1 MDQPTQQVNSNE
13 CQVLLAAIKA
23 IQDANEASHN
33 ELREL
38 ISIGLSAVQ
47 TNIDANA
54 EVTNGH
60 LERQTARLDKINGSV
75 ADLYKK
81 HEERGVVVDEFHEL
95 QSEFN
100 HRMKKMDWIKK
111 NWLLVTLLFIGS
123 IAIVLLLLDTLG
135 LRGIWNAVKE
145 VKDVL

>member
-1 MDQPTQQVNSNE
+1 MEHVNSNE

-23 IQDANEASHN
+23 IQDANETSHR

-38 ISIGLSAVQ
+38 ITIGLVGVQ

-54 EVTNGH
+54 EVTNEH
-60 LERQTARLDKINGSV
+60 LKGQTARLDKINGSV
-75 ADLYKK
+75 ADLYRK
-81 HEERGVVVDEFHEL
+81 HEERGKVVEEFYAVKE
-95 QSEFN
+95 EFQ
-100 HRMKKMDWIKK
+100 RRTKKIDWIKK
-111 NWLLVTLLFIGS
+111 NWILVTLLFIGS
-123 IAIVLLLLDTLG
+123 VAIVLLLLDTLG